1 MIKTHNHSECQKY
14 LKQLSDY
21 IDGEL
26 DPRLCAKLEEH
37 LEGCTNCTVVVDT
50 LKRTIE
56 LYKTEAGGDELP
68 QAIKNRL
75 FSRLSL
81 DEFLK

>member
-1 MIKTHNHSECQKY
+1 MTKPHNHQDCQEY

-26 DPRLCAKLEEH
+26 DPRLRAKLEEH
-37 LEGCTNCTVVVDT
+37 LIGCSNCTVVVDT

-56 LYKTEAGGDELP
+56 LYQNEAGDEELP
-68 QAIKNRL
+68 QAVKSRL
-75 FSRLSL
+75 YSRLSL
-81 DEFLK
+81 DDFLA